1 MVCQNLVHA
10 GVSSKFRR
18 DRSIRVVEY
27 ERRFGGLAMTQLD
40 RLYRGADGVAKP
52 GRLLADLIA

>member
-1 MVCQNLVHA
+1 M
-10 GVSSKFRR
+10 
-18 DRSIRVVEY
+18 VEY

-52 GRLLADLIA
+52 GRLLAHLIAWVGAKCDAGDARA